1 MSALIGAKTNGLN
14 VARSA
19 NSQLNCVW
27 KIAMKST
34 LVQWLGETFFAVYY
48 YKQVEVR

>member
-34 LVQWLGETFFAVYY
+34 LVQWLGETLFAVCFKWY
-48 YKQVEVR
+48 